1 MRKDTIPIIKM
12 NLVVSAIIIN
22 INSLYLHNFI
32 VAFKNSLN
40 VY

>member
-12 NLVVSAIIIN
+12 NLVVSAIITN
-22 INSLYLHNFI
+22 INSLYSHNFI
-32 VAFKNSLN
+32 VAVKNLLN